1 MRRQFSDHQREAYV
15 GHLLRDALTGR
26 ASPEGLGELGLDLLE
41 EPCVVLVAALDR
53 PAEDR
58 RAEQAHFAAAWRSA
72 TDRLGS
78 SLPCADLATEV
89 VALLPLADGPAPRR
103 AGEEQVQRA
112 VATVAGEVGGFT
124 CGVSRAARVTGLPA
138 AYDQASRAV
147 EVGRRVHGGGVTSF
161 FDDLGLDR
169 LLAAVPDREELR
181 GFARDVLGP
190 LAGDDPE
197 AEALRVTLQALLDTN
212 FNVAEAARA
221 QFFHYNTM
229 RYRLAKIER
238 LVGPVSSDA
247 RVRLDVAVA
256 LRVWG

>member
-1 MRRQFSDHQREAYV
+1 MRRQFSDQQHDAYV
-15 GHLLRDALTGR
+15 GHLLRDALSGR
-26 ASPEGLGELGLDLLE
+26 ASAEVLAELGLDLLE
-41 EPCVVLVAALDR
+41 EHCVVLVAALDR
-53 PAEDR
+53 PAADR
-58 RAEQAHFAAAWRSA
+58 LAEQSHFAAAWRSA

-78 SLPCADLATEV
+78 PLPCADLATEV
-89 VALLPLADGPAPRR
+89 VALLPVGGAPSRR
-103 AGEEQVQRA
+103 AGEDLVQRA

-124 CGVSRAARVTGLPA
+124 CGVSRAARVTGLPT

-161 FDDLGLDR
+161 FDDLGVDR
-169 LLAAVPDREELR
+169 LLASVTDRDELR
-181 GFARDVLGP
+181 AFARDVLGP
-190 LAGDDPE
+190 LAGEDPE
-197 AEALRVTLQALLDTN
+197 AEGLRVTLQALLDTN

-256 LRVWG
+256 LRVWC